1 MPGTTF
7 EWSAPQ
13 ARITVARLADWIRR
27 RADGR
32 ERTLFGIAGP
42 PGCGKSTIAER
53 LGRELSSPLVPM
65 DGFHLPQSE
74 LERCGLSHVKG
85 APETFAA
92 ADFVELVR
100 ELRVPDHEVRA
111 PAFDRDLNDPVAD
124 QAIVVP
130 EDRIV
135 IVEGNYLLLDERPW
149 RELDDLFD
157 FIGYV
162 DVPDDVRV
170 RRLVARHV
178 GFGRTPAEAE
188 TFVARSDE
196 RNAVRVRA
204 GRARAQLL
212 VVGE

>member
-1 MPGTTF
+1 MPGTAF
-7 EWSAPQ
+7 EGSAPQ
-13 ARITVARLADWIRR
+13 VRITVARLADWIRR

-53 LGRELSSPLVPM
+53 LGRELSSPVVPM
-65 DGFHLPQSE
+65 DGFHHPQSE
-74 LERCGLSHVKG
+74 LERRGLSHVKG

-92 ADFVELVR
+92 ADFVALVR

-124 QAIVVP
+124 RVIVAP

-135 IVEGNYLLLDERPW
+135 IVEGNYLLLGERPW
-149 RELDDLFD
+149 SELDDLLD
-157 FIGYV
+157 VVGYV

-170 RRLVARHV
+170 LRLVARHV
-178 GFGRTPAEAE
+178 EFGRTPTESEA
-188 TFVARSDE
+188 FVALSDE
-196 RNAVRVRA
+196 RNTTRVRA